1 MLTPHLFIFIMAVSL
16 ASINVNGVAEHHKR
30 VKVFEALCSLRI
42 DIFVLQETHLADL
55 SQGKT
60 WEKEWGGQAVWSP
73 GSNRS
78 AGVAVLIH
86 PNSSV
91 TLSDHNTDLAGRVL
105 AVKLC
110 KDNVSFQLLNVY
122 APNSHGNREHFFSDL
137 WRFVYP
143 NLETIVVGDFNC
155 VPDIRSDKF
164 GGDDSFGDRAV
175 ATLHTFTDSFNLED
189 FYRVSFPS
197 GRSYTLV

>member
-1 MLTPHLFIFIMAVSL
+1 MAVSL

-30 VKVFEALCSLRI
+30 NKVFEALRSLRI

-60 WEKEWGGQAVWSP
+60 WENEWGGQAVWSP

-91 TLSDHNTDLAGRVL
+91 TLSDHKTDLAGRVL
-105 AVKLC
+105 SVKLSR
-110 KDNVSFQLLNVY
+110 DNFSFQLLNLD
-122 APNSHGNREHFFSDL
+122 APSNHGDRKHFFSNL
-137 WRFVYP
+137 WRFTLISKPLLSEISIVFWILGQIS
-143 NLETIVVGDFNC
+143 LEEMTALATRLSQHYTFTDC
-155 VPDIRSDKF
+155 KF
-164 GGDDSFGDRAV
+164 GGSLSCF
-175 ATLHTFTDSFNLED
+175 
-189 FYRVSFPS
+189 FPL
-197 GRSYTLV
+197 GALLYLV